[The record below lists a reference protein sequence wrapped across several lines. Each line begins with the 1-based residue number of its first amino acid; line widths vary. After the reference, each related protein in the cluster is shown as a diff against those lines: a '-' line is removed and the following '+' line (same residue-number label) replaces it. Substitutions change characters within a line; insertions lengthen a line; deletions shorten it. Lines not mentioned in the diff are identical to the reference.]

1 MARKPQRSVEA
12 AIIENIGPV
21 SIQELLAMP
30 EDRWGMLRDRITG
43 QHN

>member
-1 MARKPQRSVEA
+1 MAKKPQRSVKA